1 MMELKALLG
10 LTEAEAEAVLSAQE
24 FPWVFGRCEP
34 RRERPQDCLQRVIRV
49 RQLDDGTV
57 EVTLSGFL
65 DFPRGGD
72 GR

>member
-1 MMELKALLG
+1 MELQALLG
-10 LTEAEAEAVLSAQE
+10 LPEAEARAVLSAQE
-24 FPWVFGRCEP
+24 RPWILAHYEPFGR
-34 RRERPQDCLQRVIRV
+34 RPQDCVQRVIRV